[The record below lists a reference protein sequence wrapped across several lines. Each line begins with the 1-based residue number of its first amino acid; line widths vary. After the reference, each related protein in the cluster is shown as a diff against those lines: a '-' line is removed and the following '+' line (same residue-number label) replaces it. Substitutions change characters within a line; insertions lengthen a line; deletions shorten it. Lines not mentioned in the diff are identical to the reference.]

1 MILDTFPAAPAD
13 TLLGRL
19 QRGTGA
25 GFLEAL
31 AAKEDVARAALEG
44 AIRLDWRWDQQL
56 ESRSW
61 YYACLAERLGI
72 SSADVERLILSTV
85 DHDPQDSVDRVA
97 VHVLSQ
103 LASWG
108 DDAAA
113 ERLIDYVR
121 YGGSPDIPVSWC
133 GGEGTAADLDRHHAA
148 LGARFPNRA
157 AVARDTANLPAWSLS
172 YLEFWL
178 ESLAKR
184 DNRFLRIVRLL
195 DSAKASRTTRNDES
209 PPPPAEPFP
218 ADMTFEEGCRK
229 FLSASWH
236 DGPGIGAATRWR
248 REALAWLGG
257 RFRPSHADR
266 LVDLLLAEHPDSSLA
281 CLSDLATLLPPE
293 EWPDFMRRALA
304 DGREGPRWAVRGLLE
319 RSERPDAELV
329 QRCLRSAL
337 AANDIYPACD
347 MLDLVKRARLV
358 ELVPDVERA
367 YHEATYSYG
376 ARLRAVE
383 ALVRLTP
390 ELYRERYARECLWDC
405 EEFIIEIG
413 CRHVELD
420 DLDVR
425 PRLEFLRDAFE
436 SDADEEPEGIHNL
449 ARERLGY

>member
-1 MILDTFPAAPAD
+1 MILDKFPAAPAD

-25 GFLEAL
+25 GYLQAL
-31 AAKEDVARAALEG
+31 AAGEDVARVALEG

-56 ESRSW
+56 DSRSW
-61 YYACLAERLGI
+61 YYACLAVRLSI
-72 SSADVERLILSTV
+72 PSADVEKLILSTV

-97 VHVLSQ
+97 VHVLGQ

-108 DDAAA
+108 DESAA

-121 YGGSPDIPVSWC
+121 YGGSLDIPVSWC
-133 GGEGTAADLDRHHAA
+133 DGEGTAADLERLHAA

-157 AVARDTANLPAWSLS
+157 AVAKDTANLPAWSLS
-172 YLEFWL
+172 YLEFYL

-184 DNRFLRIVRLL
+184 DDRFMRFGRLL
-195 DSAKASRTTRNDES
+195 ESAKASRTTKNDDS

-218 ADMTFEEGCRK
+218 AGMTFEEGCQK

-236 DGPGIGAATRWR
+236 AGPGIEEATRRR
-248 REALAWLGG
+248 REALEWLGG
-257 RFRPSHADR
+257 QFRPGHTDR
-266 LVDLLLAEHPDSSLA
+266 LVDLLLAEHPESSVARLPE
-281 CLSDLATLLPPE
+281 LATLLPPE
-293 EWPDFMRRALA
+293 EWPAFTRRALA
-304 DGREGPRWAVRGLLE
+304 DGRQGPRWAAMGLLE

-337 AANDIYPACD
+337 AANDMYPVCN
-347 MLDLVKRARLV
+347 MLDIVKRDRMV
-358 ELVPDVERA
+358 ELVPAVEAA

-383 ALVRLTP
+383 TLERLVPDLF
-390 ELYRERYARECLWDC
+390 RERYARECLWDC
-405 EEFIIEIG
+405 EECIIEIG

-420 DLDVR
+420 ELDVR

-436 SDADEEPEGIHNL
+436 SDADEEPEGIHHL
-449 ARERLGY
+449 ARNRLGY